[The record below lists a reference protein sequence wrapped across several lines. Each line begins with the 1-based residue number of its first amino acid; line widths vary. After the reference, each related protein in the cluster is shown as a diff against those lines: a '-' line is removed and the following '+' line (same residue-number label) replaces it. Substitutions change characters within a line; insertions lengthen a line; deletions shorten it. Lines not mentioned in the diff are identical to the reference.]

1 MEPWVFIT
9 VAAAL
14 AQTFRFMLQKWLT
27 LAGLSAGGATFAR
40 FLFSAPL
47 AILVVCLY
55 SEGSDQGIPSMPE
68 RFWKFA
74 IAGGVAQIL
83 ATMCVV
89 SIFSH
94 RNFAVGITFK
104 KTEVVMTAVAGFLIL
119 GEGVGV
125 VGGIAI
131 GLGLLGVLLISDPP
145 AGTGPPIRRIVNRA
159 TGLGIVNRATGLGL
173 ASGMFFA
180 VSAVGYRGASLAL
193 ESGDTA
199 LRAGTTLAVVT
210 TFQTIALAIWLMW
223 RERGQITRVL
233 RAWRVT
239 GMVGLASMIGSFCW
253 FSAFTLQNAAYVSA
267 LGQIELIFSIAA
279 STLFFRE
286 RVSPREYGGIAL
298 LTAGILV
305 LVLFL

>member
-104 KTEVVMTAVAGFLIL
+104 KTEVVMTAIAGFLIL

-145 AGTGPPIRRIVNRA
+145 AGTGPPIRR
-159 TGLGIVNRATGLGL
+159 IVNRATGLGL

-279 STLFFRE
+279 STLF
-286 RVSPREYGGIAL
+286 
-298 LTAGILV
+298 
-305 LVLFL
+305 

>member
-1 MEPWVFIT
+1 MEPWVFFT
-9 VAAAL
+9 VVAAL

-40 FLFSAPL
+40 FVFSAPIV
-47 AILVVCLY
+47 ILMVFLY
-55 SEGSDQGIPSMPE
+55 SQVSDQSIPSMPD

-74 IAGGVAQIL
+74 MAGGAAQIL

-104 KTEVVMTAVAGFLIL
+104 KTEVVMTAIAGFLVL

-125 VGGIAI
+125 FGGIAI
-131 GLGLLGVLLISDPP
+131 GLGLLGVLLLSDPP
-145 AGTGPPIRRIVNRA
+145 AATGPPVRRI
-159 TGLGIVNRATGLGL
+159 INRATGLGL

-193 ESGDTA
+193 GGGDTA

-210 TFQTIALAIWLMW
+210 TFQTLALAIWLIG

-233 RAWRVT
+233 SAWRVT

-286 RVSPREYGGIAL
+286 RISPREYGGIVL

-305 LVLFL
+305 LILFL

>member
-47 AILVVCLY
+47 AILLVCLY

-104 KTEVVMTAVAGFLIL
+104 KTEVVMTAIAGFLIL

-145 AGTGPPIRRIVNRA
+145 AGTGPPIGR
-159 TGLGIVNRATGLGL
+159 IVNRATGLGL

-210 TFQTIALAIWLMW
+210 TFQTLALAIWLMW